1 MLKAI
6 VVQWNFFL
14 LSSDVMNCLTKQH
27 VGSMKR
33 TRSSS
38 YRAVDIFGCFLC
50 CLQKLVLQEPEP
62 ESSFGELGEYCGE
75 VGLYAGDV
83 GE

>member
-1 MLKAI
+1 MQS
-6 VVQWNFFL
+6 VFFVLFSL
-14 LSSDVMNCLTKQH
+14 LPARM
-27 VGSMKR
+27 
-33 TRSSS
+33 
-38 YRAVDIFGCFLC
+38 FLHEP
-50 CLQKLVLQEPEP
+50 EPEP

>member
-1 MLKAI
+1 MI
-6 VVQWNFFL
+6 
-14 LSSDVMNCLTKQH
+14 
-27 VGSMKR
+27 
-33 TRSSS
+33 
-38 YRAVDIFGCFLC
+38 FLC
-50 CLQKLVLQEPEP
+50 CLQNLVLQEPEP

>member
-1 MLKAI
+1 M
-6 VVQWNFFL
+6 
-14 LSSDVMNCLTKQH
+14 
-27 VGSMKR
+27 
-33 TRSSS
+33 
-38 YRAVDIFGCFLC
+38 
-50 CLQKLVLQEPEP
+50 VLHEPEP

>member
-1 MLKAI
+1 MFF
-6 VVQWNFFL
+6 VVFF
-14 LSSDVMNCLTKQH
+14 VACKM
-27 VGSMKR
+27 
-33 TRSSS
+33 
-38 YRAVDIFGCFLC
+38 
-50 CLQKLVLQEPEP
+50 VLQEPEP